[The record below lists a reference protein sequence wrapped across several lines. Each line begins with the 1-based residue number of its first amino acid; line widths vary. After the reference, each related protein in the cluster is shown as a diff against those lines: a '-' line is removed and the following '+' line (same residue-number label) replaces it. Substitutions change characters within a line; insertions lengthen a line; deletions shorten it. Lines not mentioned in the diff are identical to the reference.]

1 MCRRCFSEC
10 ICDTFCIIYYILCI
24 IYTVP
29 PNFTLSLN
37 GTVLTASWD
46 APALQDVSYTLTC
59 SVDSNE
65 VLSLNTTL
73 KQVVLGI
80 YMTEATYSCNV
91 YATICGVNTPA
102 TNDMSVITG
111 GRPKYLNFI
120 ILKQQNV
127 YRFVFS
133 QTPVHQPTCRL
144 FHD

>member
-1 MCRRCFSEC
+1 MNACVIHC
-10 ICDTFCIIYYILCI
+10 TFYLYILSL
-24 IYTVP
+24 IYTAP
-29 PNFTLSLN
+29 PYFTLSLN

-65 VLSLNTTL
+65 VLSLKTTL
-73 KQVVLGI
+73 TEVVVGI

-91 YATICGVNTPA
+91 YATISGVNTPA
-102 TNDMSVITG
+102 TDYISVITRG
-111 GRPKYLNFI
+111 GKKHLNFN

-127 YRFVFS
+127 YQFVFS
-133 QTPVHQPTCRL
+133 QTPVNQPTCRL